1 MSSLAV
7 DQTYW
12 YAEPS
17 SVEHARSPAST
28 SRIRLVTT
36 PRPDQQP
43 FFSGTLSTPRL
54 AADLMLALTH
64 VVQSRFYVPPPMVAR
79 ILANA
84 DPVITFGG
92 GRLRFEGF
100 SACCGVYARIDL
112 LPGAYDADRADP
124 GTTNVDFNPPMR
136 AALAHLRERE
146 AAKLLVSAGE
156 VELATRRGSA
166 VERKVKLP
174 VRWLKGFVE
183 IQSHQARM
191 TPRFT
196 LTGIG
201 ARHLLHHVPRTAA
214 RAPVYVVPAGAAVRL
229 SLSPSAAGVPVGG
242 IERLRILEPIVRHA
256 TSLVIHASEDG
267 ATGWEINAPHTRF
280 SLVLSPA
287 ASRGFSGEGQA
298 LFRLSDTPAQP
309 ALGATRAAL
318 RWQSVLVASSLA
330 SQLGLDPESV
340 AWALAQLGASGLV
353 GYDLAE
359 RAYFHR
365 ELPFD
370 LSLIQQ
376 LQPRLEAARKLVAE
390 DGVRTDAEGDVWVQ
404 GTGVEHRVRRVGV
417 DWRCTCTWTARHGG
431 ERGPCKHILAAR
443 IRKGDGDVL
452 D

>member
-1 MSSLAV
+1 MSALAV

-17 SVEHARSPAST
+17 SVETETSPVAG

-43 FFSGTLSTPRL
+43 FFSAALSSPRM

-64 VVQSRFYVPPPMVAR
+64 VVRTRFYVPPAMVAQ
-79 ILANA
+79 ILAHA

-92 GRLRFEGF
+92 ERLRLEGF

-112 LPGAYDADRADP
+112 LPGAYDADRAEP

-136 AALAHLRERE
+136 ASLARLRDRE
-146 AAKLLVSAGE
+146 SARLLVSAGE
-156 VELATRRGSA
+156 VEFATGRGSA

-174 VRWLKGFVE
+174 ARWLKAFVE

-191 TPRFT
+191 SSRFA

-201 ARHLLHHVPRTAA
+201 ARRFLGDIPRTPS
-214 RAPVYVVPAGAAVRL
+214 RTPVHVAPSGSAVRL
-229 SLSPSAAGVPVGG
+229 SLSPLPGGVSVGG
-242 IERLRILEPIVRHA
+242 IERLRILEPIVRHS
-256 TSLVIHASEDG
+256 TSLVVHASDDG
-267 ATGWEINAPHTRF
+267 ATGWEVNANNSRF
-280 SLVLSPA
+280 FLVISPS

-298 LFRLSDTPAQP
+298 LFRLSETPAEK
-309 ALGATRAAL
+309 ALGAVRAAL
-318 RWQSVLVASSLA
+318 RWQSTLDEHLLA
-330 SQLGLDPESV
+330 AQLGLSAESI
-340 AWALAQLGASGLV
+340 AWALAQLGAYGLV

-370 LSLIQQ
+370 LSLIRS

-390 DGVRTDAEGDVWVQ
+390 ERVRLDEGGEAWVR
-404 GTGVEHRVRRVGV
+404 GTGVEHRVRRVGEE
-417 DWRCTCTWTARHGG
+417 WRCTCTWTARNGA

-443 IRKGDGDVL
+443 IRRGEADAL